1 MRSCGAVHKRQL
13 ARAAPHDSASRFGE
27 RFFVK
32 ARFETRRHALCISSV
47 SNRSIG
53 GKDPP
58 KRADAIM
65 RRCPYKITPG
75 NRWFPNSG
83 FRVCRP
89 AACRAADRGYIS
101 ARIAPPPFPSRR
113 AQPSVL
119 LYQILRQ
126 CEILFS
132 VQIHM
137 KSSIPDFTVFR
148 AGWRRKK
155 AIYADKSTF
164 CPKDSCF
171 RHGRPGRCAGER
183 ISLRI

>member
-1 MRSCGAVHKRQL
+1 MCPAARNFRVGQAVFPQEYFVYCKGKRRST
-13 ARAAPHDSASRFGE
+13 AR
-27 RFFVK
+27 
-32 ARFETRRHALCISSV
+32 
-47 SNRSIG
+47 
-53 GKDPP
+53 KDPP
-58 KRADAIM
+58 SGCVGSFQLHPNKKHPESAGSQTADPGRA
-65 RRCPYKITPG
+65 G
-75 NRWFPNSG
+75 G
-83 FRVCRP
+83 
-89 AACRAADRGYIS
+89 ACSAWLHRGYIS
-101 ARIAPPPFPSRR
+101 VRIAPPPFPSRR
-113 AQPSVL
+113 AQPSAL